1 MATDEMVGQIAGAGE
16 AMMPPIKSAAV
27 LLHPKIPRS
36 QQIADEVCAA
46 LDNCTLQVSRGSVWD
61 VAQLHE
67 LMPRVDVAITLGG
80 DGSILRA
87 ARVAAVYGTPV
98 LGVNLGKLGFLAE
111 IEPADVSARIPPLV
125 RGDYWIEQRIMLRV
139 EHRRGEET
147 LAHYQALN
155 EAVVGRRSLSRV
167 VRVPVHLNGQ
177 ELATYKG
184 DGVLVATPTGST
196 AYSHAADGPILHP
209 EVRDLVITPICAPAP
224 DRLHRGALQYRDYPD
239 RADRPRSRAQ
249 YRRPGRHAHA
259 QRRHS
264 RDGHQSLH
272 RPLPAQPAPRLLL
285 PDPHAQAPLSS
296 SSGKG

>member
-1 MATDEMVGQIAGAGE
+1 MATDEMVAGTPRDEE
-16 AMMPPIKSAAV
+16 ATMPPIKSAAV

-87 ARVAAVYGTPV
+87 ARVAALYDTPV
-98 LGVNLGKLGFLAE
+98 LGINLGKLGFLAE

-125 RGDYWIEQRIMLRV
+125 RGAYWIEQRIMLRV
-139 EHRRGEET
+139 EHRRGEQP

-167 VRVPVHLNGQ
+167 VRVPVLLNGQ

-209 EVRDLVITPICAPAP
+209 EVRDLVITPICAHPRP
-224 DRLHRGALQYRDYPD
+224 TGSIVVPSNTEITLTALTDHEAALSIDGQDDVPMHDGDTAVMGISPYTARFLRSQRRDYFYQTLM
-239 RADRPRSRAQ
+239 RKLR
-249 YRRPGRHAHA
+249 
-259 QRRHS
+259 
-264 RDGHQSLH
+264 
-272 RPLPAQPAPRLLL
+272 
-285 PDPHAQAPLSS
+285 
-296 SSGKG
+296 

>member
-1 MATDEMVGQIAGAGE
+1 
-16 AMMPPIKSAAV
+16 MPSIKSAAV

-36 QQIADEVCAA
+36 REIADEVCAA

-98 LGVNLGKLGFLAE
+98 LGINLGKLGFLAE
-111 IEPADVSARIPPLV
+111 IEPADVSTRIPPLV

-139 EHRRGEET
+139 EHRRGEQT

-167 VRVPVHLNGQ
+167 VRVPVRLNGQ

-209 EVRDLVITPICAPAP
+209 EVRDLVITPICAHPRP
-224 DRLHRGALQYRDYPD
+224 TGSIVVPSNTEITLTALTDHEAALSIDGQDDVPMHDGDTAVMGISPYTARFLRSQRRDYFYQTLM
-239 RADRPRSRAQ
+239 RKLR
-249 YRRPGRHAHA
+249 
-259 QRRHS
+259 
-264 RDGHQSLH
+264 
-272 RPLPAQPAPRLLL
+272 
-285 PDPHAQAPLSS
+285 
-296 SSGKG
+296 

>member
-209 EVRDLVITPICAPAP
+209 EVRDLVITPICAHPRP
-224 DRLHRGALQYRDYPD
+224 TGSIVVPSNTEITLTALTDHEAALSIDGQDDMPMRNGDTAVMGISPYTARFLRSQRRDYFYQTLM
-239 RADRPRSRAQ
+239 RKLR
-249 YRRPGRHAHA
+249 
-259 QRRHS
+259 
-264 RDGHQSLH
+264 
-272 RPLPAQPAPRLLL
+272 
-285 PDPHAQAPLSS
+285 
-296 SSGKG
+296 

>member
-209 EVRDLVITPICAPAP
+209 EVRDLVITPICAHPRP
-224 DRLHRGALQYRDYPD
+224 TGSIVIPSNTEVTLTALTDHEAALSIDGQDDMPMRNGDTAVMGISPYTARFLRSQRRDYFYQTLM
-239 RADRPRSRAQ
+239 RKLR
-249 YRRPGRHAHA
+249 
-259 QRRHS
+259 
-264 RDGHQSLH
+264 
-272 RPLPAQPAPRLLL
+272 
-285 PDPHAQAPLSS
+285 
-296 SSGKG
+296 